1 MLAGIVFAGS
11 VLFAHDLIADEPT
24 ALFPEELVAF
34 QAYSENPV
42 FTSGGENDWD
52 AAIRERGWIL
62 KEDETYHLWYTGY
75 DGTGAGLK
83 KLGYASSEDGIQW
96 KRHPDNPIYQKHWV
110 EDMMVVKHDGLYY
123 MFAEGKGDQAHLL
136 KSADGLDWKRVGP
149 LDVRQTNGKPIEP
162 GPYGTPTAY
171 FENGTWYLFYERRDS
186 GIWLAQSND
195 MKIWTNVQDDPVLKR
210 GPEEH
215 DSRMIAL
222 NQIVKHKGRY
232 YAYYH
237 GSGSP
242 KKPRLWSPA
251 IATSADLIHW
261 TKYAKNP
268 LRDPKENRSSGIV
281 VPVGDRFR
289 FYTMHDKV
297 DLFLPVEEN

>member
-1 MLAGIVFAGS
+1 MLAGIIFAGS
-11 VLFAHDLIADEPT
+11 LLIAAEPT
-24 ALFPEELVAF
+24 ARFPQELVEF
-34 QAYSENPV
+34 QPHPENSV
-42 FTSGGENDWD
+42 FTSGGANDWD
-52 AAIRERGWIL
+52 AKIRERGWIL

-75 DGTGAGLK
+75 DGTGTGLR
-83 KLGYASSEDGIQW
+83 KLGYASSKDGIQW

-110 EDMMVVKHDGLYY
+110 EDMMVVQHDGLYY

-136 KSADGLDWKRVGP
+136 KSQDGLDWKRVGR

-171 FENGTWYLFYERRDS
+171 FEDDTWYLFYERRDS

-195 MKIWTNVQDDPVLKR
+195 MKIWTNVQDDPVLTL
-210 GPEEH
+210 GPGEY

-251 IATSADLIHW
+251 IASSTDLIHW

-268 LRDPKENRSSGIV
+268 LRPPKENRSSGIV

-297 DLFLPVEEN
+297 DLFLPVTEN